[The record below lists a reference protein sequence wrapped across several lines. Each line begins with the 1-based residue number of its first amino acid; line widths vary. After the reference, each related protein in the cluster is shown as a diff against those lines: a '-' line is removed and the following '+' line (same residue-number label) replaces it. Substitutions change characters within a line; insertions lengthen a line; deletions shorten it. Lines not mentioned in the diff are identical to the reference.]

1 MSTPTISSL
10 TVETEPATI
19 ARWLQSGQCTLIDVR
34 EPDEHA
40 REHIPG
46 ARLMPLSSFPA
57 ASFASPPSQRIVFHC
72 KAGRRSADAAKQAAA
87 FAPDGVSIHSMKG
100 GIDAWKA
107 ANLPIAMSTKAPG
120 LSVMRQVQLIIGL
133 FTLTGLALG
142 YFIHPLGYLLS
153 AFMGAGLT
161 MAGLTGA
168 CPLAALV
175 ARLPWNRLAPANSCA
190 AGQCN
195 P

>member
-1 MSTPTISSL
+1 MTTATAPII
-10 TVETEPATI
+10 ETEPAI
-19 ARWLQSGQCTLIDVR
+19 ISRLMHADQCTLIDVR

-57 ASFASPPSQRIVFHC
+57 ASFASPPSQCIVFHC
-72 KAGRRSADAAKQAAA
+72 KAGRRSADAARQAAA
-87 FAPDGVSIHSMKG
+87 FAPAGVSIHSMKG

-107 ANLPIAMSTKAPG
+107 ANLPIAKSTKAPG

-133 FTLTGLALG
+133 LTLTGLALG

-168 CPLAALV
+168 CPLASLV
-175 ARLPWNRLAPANSCA
+175 AKLPWNRFASANSCST
-190 AGQCN
+190 GQCN
-195 P
+195 L